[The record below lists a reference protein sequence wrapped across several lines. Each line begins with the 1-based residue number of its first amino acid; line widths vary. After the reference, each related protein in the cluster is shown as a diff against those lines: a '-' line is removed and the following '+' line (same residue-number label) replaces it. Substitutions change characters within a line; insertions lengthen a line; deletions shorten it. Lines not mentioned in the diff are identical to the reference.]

1 MRIFLL
7 VDVYKPV
14 AQAAATLMDDLAHEI
29 KKRGHDVCVMTPAP
43 DLEKPYSTEDRN
55 GIEVVRVKTPVFKG
69 ISRSYKNPLMKKL
82 ANIRRGLL
90 EESSHKQCG
99 QMPVNI

>member
-55 GIEVVRVKTPVFKG
+55 GIEVVRVKTPVLKVFQDLTKT
-69 ISRSYKNPLMKKL
+69 P
-82 ANIRRGLL
+82 
-90 EESSHKQCG
+90 
-99 QMPVNI
+99 